1 MSQSASRHRQRIV
14 KILRL
19 IGFSVLAFVLVIEVF
34 GAVQGYQEVDTIL
47 YPERQVF
54 CCDTPADAGLAYEE
68 LALQTADALTLA
80 GWYLPADD
88 RTESATPPIAPNGDC
103 ALILSHGASGNRVSM
118 WDVGLAL
125 REQGCGIL
133 FLEMRAHGSSEGDVF
148 TQGWLD
154 IQAAADWLQ
163 SRGIQHIGA
172 YGFSLGAVMSIQAA
186 ALSTTIDAVVADGAG
201 PAVIADMPL
210 PTTLSGWL
218 YGLYD
223 LVYWTQL
230 EARSAA
236 HGGFAAMPMTEAI
249 ARMAPR
255 PLLLIAAGA
264 EPSQFEVNVNQALY
278 TSADPTHTALWIIE
292 DVGHGGG
299 WSAHREA
306 YLQRLTDFF
315 ALAFS

>member
-1 MSQSASRHRQRIV
+1 MVVAV
-14 KILRL
+14 
-19 IGFSVLAFVLVIEVF
+19 FAFILVIEVF

-68 LALQTADALTLA
+68 LALQTADGLTLS

-88 RTESATPPIAPNGDC
+88 RTESPTPPIAPNGTC
-103 ALILSHGASGNRVSM
+103 ALILSHRAGGNRVSM

-315 ALAFS
+315 ATAFS